1 MRITGALRSV
11 RQKWSHAPWAQVCG
25 LFPILGSP
33 VALPLRRESGNPR
46 PSYAVTGGLR
56 THGKNGPH
64 APWGQARGLFPIPGV
79 TQRATFAAWSGDAP
93 APPRSINRNNQPTKK
108 HTIMAI
114 AIPHKPRYR
123 DRTLPIYYLVG
134 DRMLLRRRPAS
145 VHDPRTP
152 AQLRQRLRL
161 RVASRFLK
169 GFRPMVAEGFAP
181 EELDNLR
188 RVGAYQQA
196 LGRLMRGALVET
208 PEGVAIDAARVLLS
222 EGYGAPLGAVRA
234 RAAGGTLRLAWEE
247 DLPKG
252 CGTLLVGVWHRGLE
266 QAQCHRLAVAPG
278 ARAASLPLPAGWGE
292 GTLDVW
298 VAPHGAGKRGR
309 YDSAHCVAA
318 PATTTAGSAT
328 RQTAPAPVSRFAVAG
343 RLADLPP
350 KRRRK
355 PPVVRVR
362 HRRLRVDIYSGP
374 RRR

>member
-1 MRITGALRSV
+1 
-11 RQKWSHAPWAQVCG
+11 
-25 LFPILGSP
+25 
-33 VALPLRRESGNPR
+33 
-46 PSYAVTGGLR
+46 
-56 THGKNGPH
+56 
-64 APWGQARGLFPIPGV
+64 
-79 TQRATFAAWSGDAP
+79 
-93 APPRSINRNNQPTKK
+93 
-108 HTIMAI
+108 MAI

-123 DRTLPIYYLVG
+123 DCTLPIYYLVG
-134 DRMLLRRRPAS
+134 DRMLLRSRPAS

-188 RVGAYQQA
+188 WVGAYQQA
-196 LGRLMRGALVET
+196 LSRLMRGALVET

-234 RAAGGTLRLAWEE
+234 WAAGGALRLAWEE

-266 QAQCHRLAVAPG
+266 QAQCHRLEVAPG
-278 ARAASLPLPAGWGE
+278 ARAASIPLPEGWDAD
-292 GTLDVW
+292 TLDVW
-298 VAPHGAGKRGR
+298 VAPRGAGERGR
-309 YDSAHCVAA
+309 YDSAHCVATVGTTSIA
-318 PATTTAGSAT
+318 ATPESAT
-328 RQTAPAPVSRFAVAG
+328 LSGATRHATSLQTPPAPISRFAVAG

-350 KRRRK
+350 RGRRK
-355 PPVVRVR
+355 PPVVRVY

>member
-1 MRITGALRSV
+1 
-11 RQKWSHAPWAQVCG
+11 
-25 LFPILGSP
+25 
-33 VALPLRRESGNPR
+33 
-46 PSYAVTGGLR
+46 
-56 THGKNGPH
+56 
-64 APWGQARGLFPIPGV
+64 
-79 TQRATFAAWSGDAP
+79 
-93 APPRSINRNNQPTKK
+93 
-108 HTIMAI
+108 MAI

-134 DRMLLRRRPAS
+134 DRMLLRSRPAS

-208 PEGVAIDAARVLLS
+208 PEGVAIDASRVLLS

-234 RAAGGTLRLAWEE
+234 RAAGGALRLAWEE

-328 RQTAPAPVSRFAVAG
+328 LQTAPAPSASPQTAPAPSAPRSATSLQTAPAPVSRFAVAG
-343 RLADLPP
+343 RLADLPT

>member
-1 MRITGALRSV
+1 
-11 RQKWSHAPWAQVCG
+11 
-25 LFPILGSP
+25 
-33 VALPLRRESGNPR
+33 
-46 PSYAVTGGLR
+46 
-56 THGKNGPH
+56 
-64 APWGQARGLFPIPGV
+64 
-79 TQRATFAAWSGDAP
+79 
-93 APPRSINRNNQPTKK
+93 
-108 HTIMAI
+108 MAI

-134 DRMLLRRRPAS
+134 DRMLLRSRPAS

-234 RAAGGTLRLAWEE
+234 RAVGGTLRLAWEE
-247 DLPKG
+247 ELPKG

-266 QAQCHRLAVAPG
+266 QAQCHRLEVAPG

-328 RQTAPAPVSRFAVAG
+328 RQTASAANATRHATSLQTPKSPPYNIAPTKNAIANLDNR
-343 RLADLPP
+343 
-350 KRRRK
+350 
-355 PPVVRVR
+355 
-362 HRRLRVDIYSGP
+362 
-374 RRR
+374 

>member
-1 MRITGALRSV
+1 
-11 RQKWSHAPWAQVCG
+11 
-25 LFPILGSP
+25 
-33 VALPLRRESGNPR
+33 
-46 PSYAVTGGLR
+46 
-56 THGKNGPH
+56 
-64 APWGQARGLFPIPGV
+64 
-79 TQRATFAAWSGDAP
+79 
-93 APPRSINRNNQPTKK
+93 
-108 HTIMAI
+108 MAI

-234 RAAGGTLRLAWEE
+234 RAAGGLDPAA
-247 DLPKG
+247 G
-252 CGTLLVGVWHRGLE
+252 GLGGG
-266 QAQCHRLAVAPG
+266 H
-278 ARAASLPLPAGWGE
+278 
-292 GTLDVW
+292 
-298 VAPHGAGKRGR
+298 
-309 YDSAHCVAA
+309 
-318 PATTTAGSAT
+318 
-328 RQTAPAPVSRFAVAG
+328 AG
-343 RLADLPP
+343 RVGGAP
-350 KRRRK
+350 RRGEAGA
-355 PPVVRVR
+355 V
-362 HRRLRVDIYSGP
+362 RLRALRGGP
-374 RRR
+374 SLYHHHRWERNTTNGACA

>member
-1 MRITGALRSV
+1 
-11 RQKWSHAPWAQVCG
+11 
-25 LFPILGSP
+25 
-33 VALPLRRESGNPR
+33 
-46 PSYAVTGGLR
+46 
-56 THGKNGPH
+56 
-64 APWGQARGLFPIPGV
+64 
-79 TQRATFAAWSGDAP
+79 
-93 APPRSINRNNQPTKK
+93 
-108 HTIMAI
+108 MAI

-234 RAAGGTLRLAWEE
+234 RAVGGALRLAWEE

-252 CGTLLVGVWHRGLE
+252 CDTLLVGVWHRGLE

-318 PATTTAGSAT
+318 PATTTTAGSAT
-328 RQTAPAPVSRFAVAG
+328 LQTPPAPVSRFAVAG

>member
-1 MRITGALRSV
+1 
-11 RQKWSHAPWAQVCG
+11 
-25 LFPILGSP
+25 
-33 VALPLRRESGNPR
+33 
-46 PSYAVTGGLR
+46 
-56 THGKNGPH
+56 
-64 APWGQARGLFPIPGV
+64 
-79 TQRATFAAWSGDAP
+79 
-93 APPRSINRNNQPTKK
+93 
-108 HTIMAI
+108 MAI

-196 LGRLMRGALVET
+196 LSRLMRGALVET
-208 PEGVAIDAARVLLS
+208 PEGVAIDASRVLLS

-234 RAAGGTLRLAWEE
+234 RAVGGTLRLAWEE

-318 PATTTAGSAT
+318 PAPSTTQHATSLQTTPAPTASLQMPSAPSAT
-328 RQTAPAPVSRFAVAG
+328 RHATSLQTPPAPVSRFAVAG

>member
-1 MRITGALRSV
+1 
-11 RQKWSHAPWAQVCG
+11 
-25 LFPILGSP
+25 
-33 VALPLRRESGNPR
+33 
-46 PSYAVTGGLR
+46 
-56 THGKNGPH
+56 
-64 APWGQARGLFPIPGV
+64 
-79 TQRATFAAWSGDAP
+79 
-93 APPRSINRNNQPTKK
+93 
-108 HTIMAI
+108 MAI

-134 DRMLLRRRPAS
+134 DRMLLRSRPAS

-196 LGRLMRGALVET
+196 LSRLMRGALVET
-208 PEGVAIDAARVLLS
+208 PEGVAIDASRVLLS

-234 RAAGGTLRLAWEE
+234 RAVGGTLRLAWEE

-278 ARAASLPLPAGWGE
+278 ARAASLPLPAGWGD
-292 GTLDVW
+292 GVLDVW

-309 YDSAHCVAA
+309 YDSAHCVATVGSTATTSAQTGDAVPGATRPATSPQTTAA
-318 PATTTAGSAT
+318 PA
-328 RQTAPAPVSRFAVAG
+328 SRFAVAG

-350 KRRRK
+350 KGRRK
-355 PPVVRVR
+355 PPVVRVY

>member
-1 MRITGALRSV
+1 MV
-11 RQKWSHAPWAQVCG
+11 R
-25 LFPILGSP
+25 
-33 VALPLRRESGNPR
+33 
-46 PSYAVTGGLR
+46 
-56 THGKNGPH
+56 
-64 APWGQARGLFPIPGV
+64 
-79 TQRATFAAWSGDAP
+79 D
-93 APPRSINRNNQPTKK
+93 
-108 HTIMAI
+108 
-114 AIPHKPRYR
+114 
-123 DRTLPIYYLVG
+123 
-134 DRMLLRRRPAS
+134 
-145 VHDPRTP
+145 
-152 AQLRQRLRL
+152 
-161 RVASRFLK
+161 
-169 GFRPMVAEGFAP
+169 
-181 EELDNLR
+181 
-188 RVGAYQQA
+188 
-196 LGRLMRGALVET
+196 
-208 PEGVAIDAARVLLS
+208 RVLLS

-266 QAQCHRLAVAPG
+266 QAQCHRLAVAAG
-278 ARAASLPLPAGWGE
+278 ARAASIPLPPGWEDGV
-292 GTLDVW
+292 LDVW

-318 PATTTAGSAT
+318 PAPSAT

>member
-1 MRITGALRSV
+1 
-11 RQKWSHAPWAQVCG
+11 
-25 LFPILGSP
+25 
-33 VALPLRRESGNPR
+33 
-46 PSYAVTGGLR
+46 
-56 THGKNGPH
+56 
-64 APWGQARGLFPIPGV
+64 
-79 TQRATFAAWSGDAP
+79 
-93 APPRSINRNNQPTKK
+93 
-108 HTIMAI
+108 MAI

-234 RAAGGTLRLAWEE
+234 RAETDTGNFIPSHDGNAVCRECPLVNERACFAHSKLIFRADTLI
-247 DLPKG
+247 
-252 CGTLLVGVWHRGLE
+252 
-266 QAQCHRLAVAPG
+266 AV
-278 ARAASLPLPAGWGE
+278 
-292 GTLDVW
+292 
-298 VAPHGAGKRGR
+298 
-309 YDSAHCVAA
+309 
-318 PATTTAGSAT
+318 
-328 RQTAPAPVSRFAVAG
+328 
-343 RLADLPP
+343 
-350 KRRRK
+350 
-355 PPVVRVR
+355 
-362 HRRLRVDIYSGP
+362 
-374 RRR
+374 

>member
-1 MRITGALRSV
+1 
-11 RQKWSHAPWAQVCG
+11 
-25 LFPILGSP
+25 
-33 VALPLRRESGNPR
+33 
-46 PSYAVTGGLR
+46 
-56 THGKNGPH
+56 
-64 APWGQARGLFPIPGV
+64 
-79 TQRATFAAWSGDAP
+79 
-93 APPRSINRNNQPTKK
+93 
-108 HTIMAI
+108 MAI

-196 LGRLMRGALVET
+196 LSRLMRGALVET

-234 RAAGGTLRLAWEE
+234 RVAGGALRLAWEE

-266 QAQCHRLAVAPG
+266 QAQCHRLEVAPG

-318 PATTTAGSAT
+318 PATTTTAGSAT
-328 RQTAPAPVSRFAVAG
+328 LQTAPAPSATPQTAPAPSATRHATSLQTPPAPVSRFAVAG

>member
-1 MRITGALRSV
+1 
-11 RQKWSHAPWAQVCG
+11 
-25 LFPILGSP
+25 
-33 VALPLRRESGNPR
+33 
-46 PSYAVTGGLR
+46 
-56 THGKNGPH
+56 
-64 APWGQARGLFPIPGV
+64 
-79 TQRATFAAWSGDAP
+79 
-93 APPRSINRNNQPTKK
+93 
-108 HTIMAI
+108 MAI

-208 PEGVAIDAARVLLS
+208 PEGVAIDASRVLLS

-234 RAAGGTLRLAWEE
+234 RAAGGTLRLAWERGV
-247 DLPKG
+247 PKG
-252 CGTLLVGVWHRGLE
+252 CGALWVGVWHRGLA
-266 QAQCHRLAVAPG
+266 QAQCHRLEVAPG
-278 ARAASLPLPAGWGE
+278 ARGASIPLPAGWDAD
-292 GTLDVW
+292 TLDVW

-318 PATTTAGSAT
+318 PAPSTTRHATSLQTTAT
-328 RQTAPAPVSRFAVAG
+328 PISRFAVAG

-350 KRRRK
+350 KGRRK
-355 PPVVRVR
+355 PPVVRVY

>member
-1 MRITGALRSV
+1 
-11 RQKWSHAPWAQVCG
+11 
-25 LFPILGSP
+25 
-33 VALPLRRESGNPR
+33 
-46 PSYAVTGGLR
+46 
-56 THGKNGPH
+56 
-64 APWGQARGLFPIPGV
+64 
-79 TQRATFAAWSGDAP
+79 
-93 APPRSINRNNQPTKK
+93 
-108 HTIMAI
+108 MAI

-196 LGRLMRGALVET
+196 LSRLMRGALVET

-234 RAAGGTLRLAWEE
+234 RAVGGTLRLAWEE

-252 CGTLLVGVWHRGLE
+252 GGALLVGVWHRGLE

-278 ARAASLPLPAGWGE
+278 ARAASIPLPAGWGE

-318 PATTTAGSAT
+318 PAPSAT
-328 RQTAPAPVSRFAVAG
+328 RHATSLQTPPAPVSRFAVAG

>member
-1 MRITGALRSV
+1 M
-11 RQKWSHAPWAQVCG
+11 
-25 LFPILGSP
+25 
-33 VALPLRRESGNPR
+33 PR
-46 PSYAVTGGLR
+46 P
-56 THGKNGPH
+56 
-64 APWGQARGLFPIPGV
+64 
-79 TQRATFAAWSGDAP
+79 ATFHQ
-93 APPRSINRNNQPTKK
+93 SIAITNQQKK

-196 LGRLMRGALVET
+196 LSRLMRGALVEP
-208 PEGVAIDAARVLLS
+208 PEGVAIDASRVLLS

-234 RAAGGTLRLAWEE
+234 RAVGGTLRLAWEE

-318 PATTTAGSAT
+318 PATTTAAGSAT
-328 RQTAPAPVSRFAVAG
+328 PQTAPAPSATSLQTAPAPVSRFAVAG